1 MSFVSFHKDLKLAFS
16 DASDGSMASGGG
28 MPSTLDHSRNNDEFL
43 KKHEF
48 PLERSRIFVTYD
60 DEREYIDIVRVDDEN
75 VGSDIKADALYT
87 TDTDKVLTLPVADCV
102 ATVVYDPVTG
112 MLGLL
117 HLGRHS
123 SVAGLIEHFI
133 LEVADRLGSDPRDW
147 HVWMSPSLRQANDRL
162 DFFGPA
168 DTDEWRDFVRREPDG
183 FYVDTVGHNRARFV
197 RAGVPEESI
206 IISPDDTFD
215 NAKYFSHRAAN
226 VAKNDARQG
235 RMMLAVM
242 KQS

>member
-1 MSFVSFHKDLKLAFS
+1 
-16 DASDGSMASGGG
+16 
-28 MPSTLDHSRNNDEFL
+28 MPSTLDHSRNADEFL

-87 TDTDKVLTLPVADCV
+87 TDVGKVLTLPVADCV

-112 MLGLL
+112 MLALL
-117 HLGRHS
+117 HLGRQS

-147 HVWMSPSLRQANDRL
+147 HVWMSPSLRQINDRL
-162 DFFGPA
+162 DFLVLPIPTSGEILLGKSRMVFMSIQLA
-168 DTDEWRDFVRREPDG
+168 IIE
-183 FYVDTVGHNRARFV
+183 RALF
-197 RAGVPEESI
+197 A
-206 IISPDDTFD
+206 
-215 NAKYFSHRAAN
+215 
-226 VAKNDARQG
+226 
-235 RMMLAVM
+235 LACQR
-242 KQS
+242 KI

>member
-1 MSFVSFHKDLKLAFS
+1 
-16 DASDGSMASGGG
+16 MASGGG
-28 MPSTLDHSRNNDEFL
+28 IPSTSDHSRNADEFL

-48 PLERSRIFVTYD
+48 PLERNRILVTYD

-75 VGSDIKADALYT
+75 AGSDIKADALYT
-87 TDTDKVLTLPVADCV
+87 TDVGRVLTLPVADCV

-112 MLGLL
+112 MLALL

-147 HVWMSPSLRQANDRL
+147 HVWMSPSLRQMNDRL
-162 DFFGPA
+162 DFFAPA
-168 DTDEWRDFVRREPDG
+168 NTDEWRDFVRQETDG
-183 FYVDTVGHNRARFV
+183 FYVDTTGHNRARFV
-197 RAGVPEESI
+197 RAGVPEKNI

-215 NAKYFSHRAAN
+215 NTKYFSHRAAN
-226 VAKNDARQG
+226 VTKNDARQG

-242 KQS
+242 KNPQPSGIARP